1 MTESAPKVLSSIE
14 RIESLEHNLDLIKK
28 QLVSTDGMA
37 QHAVQTSM
45 AIEQTIM
52 SLAKTVSAV
61 VTELQENKIIDSS
74 AVMRRIR
81 KSDEASD
88 RERVNAMVEQ
98 KVIKV
103 TDVVTAASLV
113 VVKQG
118 ALEISPQGSRSVDIT
133 DYRTIEMPSNM
144 VNDDTRKIL
153 LDKKVGETVEV
164 KRDVSEGITT
174 VLTVTILEV
183 YELAEGDR
191 GGE

>member
-1 MTESAPKVLSSIE
+1 MTESTPKVLSSIE
-14 RIESLEHNLDLIKK
+14 RIESLEHNLDVVKK
-28 QLVSTDGMA
+28 MVASADGMA

-88 RERVNAMVEQ
+88 RERVKAMVDQ
-98 KVIKV
+98 KVIKA
-103 TDVVTAASLV
+103 TDVVTSGSLV
-113 VVKQG
+113 VIKQG
-118 ALEISPQGSRSVDIT
+118 ALEISSQGSRSVDIT
-133 DYRTIEMPSNM
+133 DYRTIEMPSTL

-164 KRDVSEGITT
+164 KRDVTEGITT
-174 VLTVTILEV
+174 VLTATILEV
-183 YELAEGDR
+183 YELMEGDR
-191 GGE
+191 GAE